1 MRNTSQNTPVK
12 LEQVAI
18 RQLKAHRR
26 ACCYVTQTQM
36 KEEEKSTQYD
46 KQLVKNI
53 IALVTVL
60 SSVYFCVRI
69 TPCEFLF

>member
-18 RQLKAHRR
+18 RQLKAQRW

-36 KEEEKSTQYD
+36 KEEEKNTQYE
-46 KQLVKNI
+46 KQLV
-53 IALVTVL
+53 
-60 SSVYFCVRI
+60 
-69 TPCEFLF
+69 